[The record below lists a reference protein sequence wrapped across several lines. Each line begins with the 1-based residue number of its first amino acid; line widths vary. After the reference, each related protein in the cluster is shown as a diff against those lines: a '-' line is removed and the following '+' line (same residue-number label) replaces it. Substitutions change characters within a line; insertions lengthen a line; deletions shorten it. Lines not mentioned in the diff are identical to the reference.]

1 MQGITALARTE
12 KHQDAR
18 LDLELKAKRLLEQVA
33 EHWPGALGDR
43 RSARQEGEKVRGL
56 RDGSEGQERGSR
68 PVRRGGPSMTNI
80 PSPTR
85 VAMTVSDALDIV
97 HELACLNQLD
107 ELATSGD
114 ASLAAHARWQQDALD
129 RLGGLLFEHGEA
141 IDTTLALPSRRLA
154 RRFRTGSA
162 SRCATWPIV
171 PSNAVR
177 GFASTLPRIPHWT
190 RSSAARTQRC
200 SPAAPASSGH
210 SPSRA
215 LS

>member
-1 MQGITALARTE
+1 
-12 KHQDAR
+12 
-18 LDLELKAKRLLEQVA
+18 
-33 EHWPGALGDR
+33 
-43 RSARQEGEKVRGL
+43 
-56 RDGSEGQERGSR
+56 
-68 PVRRGGPSMTNI
+68 MTNI

-141 IDTTLALPSRRLA
+141 IDTTLALPSL
-154 RRFRTGSA
+154 SA
-162 SRCATWPIV
+162 CAPVPDWVCQPVRDMDPIM

-177 GFASTLPRIPHWT
+177 ICLDLAQDTALDAVECGPD
-190 RSSAARTQRC
+190 QRC